1 MNDTIQTTKELLK
14 FNEFCDM
21 CKEYIYIGICYGTP
35 GVGKTFSALH
45 YTKWDIIE
53 RLLPPE
59 HLVNPLPIEEI
70 ALCDSIFYTAP
81 ITASSKRI
89 ENDINKLIKNL
100 NWLVSDITTRKS
112 SKGIWDKQANYTKL
126 IVIDEADRLT
136 RTSIEQVRDIY
147 DRTKIGT
154 VLIGMPG
161 MEKKLSRFPQLYSRV
176 GFVHNFKPIGNDEID
191 NIIIS
196 KIIELDKDFNLNNES
211 DKEAFSEI
219 VKITRG
225 NFRIIERLFA
235 QIERVM
241 KVNDTNDLKLDIVEL
256 ARESLIV
263 GTLT

>member
-1 MNDTIQTTKELLK
+1 
-14 FNEFCDM
+14 
-21 CKEYIYIGICYGTP
+21 
-35 GVGKTFSALH
+35 
-45 YTKWDIIE
+45 
-53 RLLPPE
+53 
-59 HLVNPLPIEEI
+59 
-70 ALCDSIFYTAP
+70 
-81 ITASSKRI
+81 
-89 ENDINKLIKNL
+89 
-100 NWLVSDITTRKS
+100 
-112 SKGIWDKQANYTKL
+112 
-126 IVIDEADRLT
+126 
-136 RTSIEQVRDIY
+136 
-147 DRTKIGT
+147 
-154 VLIGMPG
+154 